1 MPWTELEQTNNMGGQ
16 KTGRVAAEKLLKKP
30 GVTHHEIEDYK
41 KIYLD
46 KIREVIP
53 KGEQPEFVVGFN
65 SGFDGVIQKSENYHK
80 LPLVDIPTTGLGEIS
95 ESNESA
101 LDFNF
106 SDNDEFPIYG
116 KLEDALEEPDKKKK
130 KTEGGKSKKRRK
142 SKKSKKARRSRKQK
156 K

>member
-1 MPWTELEQTNNMGGQ
+1 M
-16 KTGRVAAEKLLKKP
+16 K
-30 GVTHHEIEDYK
+30 
-41 KIYLD
+41 
-46 KIREVIP
+46 
-53 KGEQPEFVVGFN
+53 PEFIAGFN

-80 LPLVDIPTTGLGEIS
+80 LPLVEIPTTGLGEIS
-95 ESNESA
+95 ESNESG

-116 KLEDALEEPDKKKK
+116 KLEDALEEPDKKKR

-142 SKKSKKARRSRKQK
+142 SKKSKKAKRSRKQK